1 MTSFKNLRGTVDLLP
16 DQITKW
22 QNVEEIIR
30 QQMLRNS
37 IKEIRTPIIEMTELF
52 IRGIGEGTDVVSK
65 EMYTFK
71 DKGDRSC
78 TLRPEGT
85 ASVVRAVID
94 KLSVIS
100 GHKLWYMGPMFRYE
114 RPQAGRQRQFHQLG
128 VEFIGYESI
137 RSDVEIIALSWDLL
151 QKLGL
156 KDLNLEIN
164 SLGDAEDRSNFQKS
178 FLSWLDI
185 NHKFLDEDSQKRV
198 SKNPL
203 RIFDTKNQETIRLL
217 EDSPK
222 LIDFLSDKNR
232 ERYDGIKKELQFL
245 DIPFKENSKLV
256 RGLDYYT
263 HTAFEIKSGLLGS
276 QSTVCGGGRYDN
288 LINQMGGK
296 ETPAIG
302 FAIGLERLMILANKQ
317 FEKIRDVDVYIIN
330 KGENA
335 ESLALQLARTLRNYD
350 LLTELDLSGSSI
362 PKQFKKANKL
372 NAKSVVV
379 IGEEE
384 AKNNKFIIRKFCEN
398 EEKNMLEI
406 ISFKDNRRLENWLQI
421 NLNLRLTVI

>member
-37 IKEIRTPIIEMTELF
+37 IKEIRTPILESTELF
-52 IRGIGEGTDVVSK
+52 IRGIGESTDVVSK
-65 EMYTFK
+65 EMYTFM
-71 DKGDRSC
+71 DRGDRSC

-94 KLSVIS
+94 KLSANPF
-100 GHKLWYMGPMFRYE
+100 HKLWYMGPMFRYE

-137 RSDVEIIALSWDLL
+137 RSDVEIISLAWDLL

-156 KDLNLEIN
+156 KNLNLEIN
-164 SLGDAEDRSNFQKS
+164 SLGDSQDRSNFQES
-178 FLSWLDI
+178 FLSWLDT
-185 NHKFLDEDSQKRV
+185 NNKFLDQDSLKRV
-198 SKNPL
+198 STNPL
-203 RIFDTKNQETIRLL
+203 RIFDTKNKQTIKLL
-217 EDSPK
+217 QDSPK
-222 LIDFLSDKNR
+222 LIDFLSDKNL
-232 ERYDGIKKELQFL
+232 ERFITIKKELEFL
-245 DIPFKENSKLV
+245 EIPFTVNPKLV

-276 QSTVCGGGRYDN
+276 QSTVSGGGRYNN

-296 ETPAIG
+296 KSPAIG
-302 FAIGLERLMILANKQ
+302 FAIGLERLMILASEEFNKVR
-317 FEKIRDVDVYIIN
+317 KIDMYIIN
-330 KGENA
+330 KGKNA
-335 ESLALQLARTLRNYD
+335 ESLALKLSRILRDYD
-350 LLTELDLSGSSI
+350 LLTELDLSGANI
-362 PKQFKKANKL
+362 TKQLKKANKL
-372 NAKSVVV
+372 NAKNIVI

-384 AKNNKFIIRKFCEN
+384 AENNQFIIRRFCGN
-398 EEKNMLEI
+398 EEENLQDI
-406 ISFKDNRRLENWLQI
+406 ISLNDIKRLEDWLQI
-421 NLNLRLTVI
+421 NLKFKI

>member
-37 IKEIRTPIIEMTELF
+37 IKEIRTPILEATELF
-52 IRGIGEGTDVVSK
+52 IRGIGGSTDVVSK
-65 EMYTFK
+65 EMYTFI
-71 DKGDRSC
+71 DRGDRSC

-94 KLSVIS
+94 KLSANPF
-100 GHKLWYMGPMFRYE
+100 HKLWYMGPMFRYE

-137 RSDVEIIALSWDLL
+137 RSDVEIISLAWDLL

-164 SLGDAEDRSNFQKS
+164 SLGDSQDRSNFQES
-178 FLSWLDI
+178 FLSWLDT
-185 NHKFLDEDSQKRV
+185 NNKFLDQDSQKRV
-198 SKNPL
+198 STNPL
-203 RIFDTKNQETIRLL
+203 RIFDTKNKQTIKLL
-217 EDSPK
+217 QDSPK
-222 LIDFLSDKNR
+222 LIDFLSDKSL
-232 ERYDGIKKELQFL
+232 ERFITIKKELEFL
-245 DIPFKENSKLV
+245 EIPFTVNAKLV

-276 QSTVCGGGRYDN
+276 QSTVSGGGRYNN

-296 ETPAIG
+296 NSPAIG
-302 FAIGLERLMILANKQ
+302 FAIGLERLMILASEEFNKVR
-317 FEKIRDVDVYIIN
+317 KVDIYIIN
-330 KGENA
+330 KGKKA
-335 ESLALQLARTLRNYD
+335 ESLALKLSRIFRDYD
-350 LLTELDLSGSSI
+350 LLTELDLSGVNI
-362 PKQFKKANKL
+362 TKQLKKANKL
-372 NAKSVVV
+372 NAKNIVI

-384 AKNNKFIIRKFCEN
+384 AENNQFIIRRFCGSEEEN
-398 EEKNMLEI
+398 FQDI
-406 ISFKDNRRLENWLQI
+406 ISLNDIKRLEDWLQI
-421 NLNLRLTVI
+421 NSKFKI